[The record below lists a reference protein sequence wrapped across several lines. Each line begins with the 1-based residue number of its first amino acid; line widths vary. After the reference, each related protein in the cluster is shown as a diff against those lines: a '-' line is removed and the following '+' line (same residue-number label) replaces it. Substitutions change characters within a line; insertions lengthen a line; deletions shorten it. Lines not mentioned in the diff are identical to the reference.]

1 MNLLIVKK
9 NFDDSSHKKNPVFD
23 VINYHAIIK
32 NVMNIIVL
40 INMIYILF
48 KLKLQKSQLGDQI
61 KIFHTT

>member
-1 MNLLIVKK
+1 MNLLKLK

-32 NVMNIIVL
+32 NVMDIIVL

-48 KLKLQKSQLGDQI
+48 KLKLHKSQLGDQI

>member
-1 MNLLIVKK
+1 MTLHI
-9 NFDDSSHKKNPVFD
+9 KKNPVFD

-48 KLKLQKSQLGDQI
+48 ELKLQKSQLGADQI